1 MKTLFI
7 RIMYVCELVRSRTLA
22 ILIAILVPI
31 ISPLAFADGGTW
43 SLDSASS
50 SARLYQGS
58 AANPDSAGT
67 GVARVTGNVKV
78 DTNDLDNSVFDLS
91 IYPADEQWGRALNA
105 DGTLPV
111 GYVPDATD
119 HTLLTFR
126 SKRILRMKDGKLQ
139 VIGDLTVTRVERSVT
154 LTPSEAYAGPVYG
167 DPVIHTQTREVSFL
181 FANLSAGLSSGPLTP
196 AAIQEMGPLEVSASA
211 RVSHEDFPE
220 LLTAIRATNW
230 PAVVKD
236 EHCRT
241 QTTIG
246 GEGYEGPA
254 CTGTVI
260 AVTHQDNCQIT
271 TSVGGE
277 GYTGPV
283 CAPPA
288 GNETTIA
295 LDLKLLHTNSEPAT
309 ATLSG
314 NAATR

>member
-1 MKTLFI
+1 MKTFFI
-7 RIMYVCELVRSRTLA
+7 RMMYMCELVKRRTLA
-22 ILIAILVPI
+22 ILIAVILRI

-50 SARLYQGS
+50 SARLYHGS
-58 AANPDSAGT
+58 AANPESANT

-91 IYPADEQWGRALNA
+91 IYPADEQWGHVLSAE
-105 DGTLPV
+105 GTLPA

-119 HTLLTFR
+119 HTLLTFH
-126 SKRILRMKDGKLQ
+126 SKRILRMRNGKLQ
-139 VIGDLTVTRVERSVT
+139 VIGDLTLTRVERSVT
-154 LTPSEAYAGPVYG
+154 LTPSEVYAGPVYG
-167 DPVIHTQTREVSFL
+167 GPVIRTETREVSFL
-181 FANLSAGLSSGPLTP
+181 FPNLSAGLSSGSLTP
-196 AAIQEMGPLEVSASA
+196 VAIQKKGALDLSASA

-220 LLTAIRATNW
+220 LLTAIQAANW

-236 EHCRT
+236 EQCQT
-241 QTTIG
+241 QSAIG
-246 GEGYEGPA
+246 GEGYEGPV

-260 AVTHQDNCQIT
+260 AMTHHDNCQIT

-277 GYTGPV
+277 GYSGPV
-283 CAPPA
+283 CTPPA

-295 LDLKLLHTNSEPAT
+295 LDLKLLRTGSEPAT

>member
-1 MKTLFI
+1 MKSLFI
-7 RIMYVCELVRSRTLA
+7 HMMNMFEVLKSRILA
-22 ILIAILVPI
+22 ISIAAILPV

-58 AANPDSAGT
+58 AGDPNSANT
-67 GVARVTGNVKV
+67 GVARVSGNVKV

-91 IYPADEQWGRALNA
+91 IYPADEQWGHALSP

-119 HTLLTFR
+119 HTLLTFH
-126 SKRILRMKDGKLQ
+126 SKRILRVRNGDLQ
-139 VIGDLTVTRVERSVT
+139 VIGELKLTRVERSVT
-154 LTPSEAYAGPVYG
+154 LIPSEAYAGPVYG
-167 DPVIHTQTREVSFL
+167 DPVIHTETREVSFL
-181 FANLSAGLSSGPLTP
+181 FPNLSAELSSRPLTP
-196 AAIQEMGPLEVSASA
+196 VSMQEKVALELSASA
-211 RVSHEDFPE
+211 GVSHEDFPE
-220 LLTAIRATNW
+220 LLTAIQGTNW
-230 PAVVKD
+230 PTVVKD
-236 EHCRT
+236 ERCQT

-260 AVTHQDNCQIT
+260 AMTHQDNCQIT

-277 GYTGPV
+277 GYSGPV

-295 LDLKLLHTNSEPAT
+295 LDLKLHTSSEPTT

-314 NAATR
+314 SAATR